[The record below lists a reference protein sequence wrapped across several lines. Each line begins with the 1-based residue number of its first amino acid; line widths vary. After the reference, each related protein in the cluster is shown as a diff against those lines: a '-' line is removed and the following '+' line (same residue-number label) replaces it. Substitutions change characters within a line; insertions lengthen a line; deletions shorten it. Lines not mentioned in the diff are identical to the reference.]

1 MASTARGQ
9 SAIPPPHFQFELK
22 HVQQC
27 FEHVQHHKARN
38 NNYFI
43 GIYLMIQAESRG
55 EPIDK
60 VGVSQFFYNF
70 VLMS

>member
-1 MASTARGQ
+1 
-9 SAIPPPHFQFELK
+9 
-22 HVQQC
+22 
-27 FEHVQHHKARN
+27 VQHHKARK

-43 GIYLMIQAESRG
+43 GLYLMIQAESRG